1 MVKYAAAGTGVKIC
15 QNLPKSQTCCP
26 VNQLLGHVTFVYELW
41 FSFEVCSVNPNKPRV
56 HKPSSVVQTRGTDR
70 LIAYLLTSSAGEHD
84 SSQTELVGGER
95 QRSAAVGHP

>member
-1 MVKYAAAGTGVKIC
+1 MVNYGKIC
-15 QNLPKSQTCCP
+15 SCRDWSQNVPKSQTCCP

-41 FSFEVCSVNPNKPRV
+41 FSFEVCSVNPNKPKV